1 MKPEQIQEL
10 ISLAKQARERAYAPY
25 SGYRVGAAIV
35 SESGAVYTGCNVEN
49 LSFGA
54 TICAERNAAGAMVAS
69 GETRFRLVVV
79 ATKDGAAPC
88 GICRQFLAEFAMDDA
103 KVLSVD
109 ESGAVREW
117 SFKDLLP
124 ETFDSTEVRRD
135 ANR

>member
-1 MKPEQIQEL
+1 MKPDQIQEL
-10 ISLAKQARERAYAPY
+10 ISRAEQARERAYAPY

-54 TICAERNAAGAMVAS
+54 TICAERNAAGAMVAA